1 MAPTSPT
8 DVLLIDLLKVNDSDP
23 TPTPILK
30 PSPALLQARDRV
42 GF

>member
-23 TPTPILK
+23 TPTPNQK
-30 PSPALLQARDRV
+30 PTPPHQQARDRV